1 MCGPWD
7 PYKAAL
13 IGRLKEQYKGKFA
26 QPVRS
31 AAHVGFNAG
40 AKQGAVHEQAHC
52 LHSAPSAPSAFQ
64 CQHAALVSMQ
74 QVGMAV

>member
-13 IGRLKEQYKGKFA
+13 VGRLKEQYKGKFA

-31 AAHVGFNAG
+31 AMHVGCVACD
-40 AKQGAVHEQAHC
+40 KQGAVHEQAHS
-52 LHSAPSAPSAFQ
+52 LFSAPSAVHCPA
-64 CQHAALVSMQ
+64 CCTCKYAAGQHGYV
-74 QVGMAV
+74 

>member
-13 IGRLKEQYKGKFA
+13 IGRLREQYKGKFA

-31 AAHVGFNAG
+31 AMHVEWNAYV
-40 AKQGAVHEQAHC
+40 KQDAVHEQAHS
-52 LHSAPSAPSAFQ
+52 LHSAPSAPSAFN
-64 CQHAALVSMQ
+64 ASMLHL
-74 QVGMAV
+74 